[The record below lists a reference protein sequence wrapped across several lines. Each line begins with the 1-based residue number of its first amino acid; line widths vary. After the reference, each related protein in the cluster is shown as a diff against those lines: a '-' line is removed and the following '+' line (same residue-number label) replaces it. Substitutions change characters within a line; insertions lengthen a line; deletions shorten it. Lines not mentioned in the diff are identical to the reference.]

1 MMAPICFCFVFLFC
15 SCFQNNVEIHVAHIQ
30 SGLSQM
36 GNLHAFSANNT
47 NRDWQSGVLVYRR
60 NMDSSLY
67 YKRTS
72 ITNLTYFIYFVL
84 WIHTAKNSR
93 DWVSRLLPT
102 QSTDIVERA
111 PFIVSFLRCWF
122 FSLSSLLTVLRGSWW
137 CRYLSSA
144 ALFAFTAW
152 KQMRIVSGLPTS
164 WAESV

>member
-1 MMAPICFCFVFLFC
+1 MMAPICFIFC

-47 NRDWQSGVLVYRR
+47 NRDWQYGKLVYRR

-67 YKRTS
+67 LKWTS
-72 ITNLTYFIYFVL
+72 IKNLAYFIYFVL

-93 DWVSRLLPT
+93 DRVSRLLPT
-102 QSTDIVERA
+102 QSTDILWKGH
-111 PFIVSFLRCWF
+111 PSSFPFFIVSFLHCQVF
-122 FSLSSLLTVLRGSWW
+122 TSSSLPTVLWGSWW

-144 ALFAFTAW
+144 VFILLSLHENKW
-152 KQMRIVSGLPTS
+152 EL
-164 WAESV
+164 